1 MSVKLRIRQILR
13 DTVGSKRNIS
23 AIGDTDNLFAAGLT
37 SHDAMGLMIAIE
49 EAFNTEFPDHLIHR
63 DTFASV
69 SAIAEALE
77 QVGVT
82 KAAT

>member
-13 DTVGSKRNIS
+13 DTVGPKRNIS
-23 AIGDTDNLFAAGLT
+23 AVGDTDNLFDAGLS

-49 EAFNTEFPDHLIHR
+49 EAFCTEFPDHLVHR

-69 SAIAEALE
+69 SAIAAALE
-77 QVGVT
+77 QVGV
-82 KAAT
+82 AEVAT